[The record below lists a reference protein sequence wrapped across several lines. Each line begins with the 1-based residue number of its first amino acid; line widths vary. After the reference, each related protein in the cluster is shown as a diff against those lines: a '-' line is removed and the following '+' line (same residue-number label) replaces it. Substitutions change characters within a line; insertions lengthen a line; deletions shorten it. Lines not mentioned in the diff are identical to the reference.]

1 MAPDLE
7 PPPAQAYGAAL
18 MSPRVP
24 PRTLPDLRRRR
35 EADELLD
42 RGGHDPA
49 LLAANLA
56 DIRRVNRLAGGT
68 RVILRCLPAL
78 LEAIPAGERVS
89 LLDLGTGSADVP
101 VAVAD
106 WLRRR
111 GQACRIVASD
121 LSDEVLAVAVANVGD
136 RPEIELA
143 RLDALA
149 TGLPDGAFDVVLCS
163 LMLHHLDP
171 PEGVRLLR
179 EMARVGRVGFVLNDV
194 ARGWA
199 GYAVAWAAS
208 RVATRNPMT
217 RHDMPLSV
225 ERAYTPDELRSM
237 LAAAGVL
244 GRTRVSTHPLF
255 RMAAVYRTEA
265 VVERR

>member
-1 MAPDLE
+1 MPTRL
-7 PPPAQAYGAAL
+7 
-18 MSPRVP
+18 P
-24 PRTLPDLRRRR
+24 PRSLPDLRHRR
-35 EADELLD
+35 EADEWLD
-42 RGGHDPA
+42 RDGHDPA

-56 DIRRVNRLAGGT
+56 DIRRVNRLGGGT

-78 LEAIPAGERVS
+78 LEAIPDGEAVS
-89 LLDLGTGSADVP
+89 ILDLGAGSADVP
-101 VAVAD
+101 VAVAN

-111 GQACRIVASD
+111 GRPCRIVASD
-121 LSDEVLAVAVANVGD
+121 LSAGVLAVAAANVGA

-163 LMLHHLDP
+163 LTLHHLDYGD
-171 PEGVRLLR
+171 GVLLLR
-179 EMARVGRVGFVLNDV
+179 EMARICRVGFVVNDV

-199 GYAVAWAAS
+199 GYAAAWAAS

-225 ERAYTPDELRSM
+225 ERAWTPGELRAM
-237 LAAAGVL
+237 LADAGL
-244 GRTRVSTHPLF
+244 LARTRVSTHPLF
-255 RMAAVYRTEA
+255 RMAAVYRA
-265 VVERR
+265 

>member
-1 MAPDLE
+1 M
-7 PPPAQAYGAAL
+7 
-18 MSPRVP
+18 PRHVP

-42 RGGHDPA
+42 RSGHDSA

-56 DIRRVNRLAGGT
+56 DIRRVNRLGGGT
-68 RVILRCLPAL
+68 RVLLRCLPAL
-78 LEAIPAGERVS
+78 LEAMPAGEAVS
-89 LLDLGTGSADVP
+89 VLDLGTGSADLP
-101 VAVAD
+101 IAVAD

-111 GQACRIVASD
+111 GRPCRIVASD
-121 LSDEVLAVAVANVGD
+121 ISAEVLAVAATSVRD

-143 RLDALA
+143 RIDALA
-149 TGLPDGAFDVVLCS
+149 TGLPAGAFDVVLCS
-163 LMLHHLDP
+163 LTLHHLDEP
-171 PEGVRLLR
+171 DGVRLLR
-179 EMARVGRVGFVLNDV
+179 EMARVCRLGFVLNDV

-225 ERAYTPDELRSM
+225 ERAYTPDEVRAM
-237 LAAAGVL
+237 LAAAGLL
-244 GRTRVSTHPLF
+244 GRTRVRVHPMF
-255 RMAAVYRTEA
+255 RMSAVYQAET
-265 VVERR
+265 VGERR